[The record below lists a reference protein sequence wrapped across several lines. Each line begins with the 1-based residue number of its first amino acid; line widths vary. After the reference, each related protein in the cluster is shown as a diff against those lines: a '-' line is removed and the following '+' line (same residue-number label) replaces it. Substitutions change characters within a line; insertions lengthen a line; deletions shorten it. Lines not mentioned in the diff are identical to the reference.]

1 MPKLKQAVK
10 KLLLSDFDGTMYNSL
25 KINYAAFKEVFDHF
39 GVAAPTIEEFQMSI
53 TRLMDNFYYNYGVPK
68 TVSLEEI
75 HKIRHNHKSRIYY
88 QSHILPDIVE
98 AFQKIKGMGVSV
110 AVVSSN
116 TFDDISKIIYGNKE
130 LKQIISAIFAGD
142 KNLLL
147 KQAMDKFEVS
157 ANETVYIDD
166 TVEGLTAA
174 KNLGIFT
181 VAVGY
186 EGGFQ
191 PVEQLKKIADC
202 AIKSPLELPL
212 VLRLK

>member
-25 KINYAAFKEVFDHF
+25 EINYAAFKGVFDHF
-39 GVAAPTIEEFQMSI
+39 GVAAPTIEEFRMGI
-53 TRLMDNFYYNYGVPK
+53 TKLMDSFYYKYGVPK

-75 HKIRHNHKSRIYY
+75 HKIRHRHRCRIYY
-88 QSHILPDIVE
+88 QNHILPYIVE
-98 AFQKIKGMGVSV
+98 TFREIKEAGVIV

-116 TFDDISKIIYGNKE
+116 TFDDISKIIYGDKE
-130 LKQIISAIFAGD
+130 LKLIISAIFTGD

-147 KQAMDKFEVS
+147 KQALDKFEVS
-157 ANETVYIDD
+157 ADEAAYIDD
-166 TVEGLTAA
+166 TIEGLTAA

-186 EGGFQ
+186 KGGFQ
-191 PVEQLKKIADC
+191 PVKRLRKIADTVVY
-202 AIKSPLELPL
+202 SPKELPEKI
-212 VLRLK
+212 RLK

>member
-1 MPKLKQAVK
+1 MPKLKQTVK
-10 KLLLSDFDGTMYNSL
+10 KLLLSDFDGTMNDSL
-25 KINYAAFKEVFDHF
+25 EINYAAFKEVFDHF
-39 GVAAPTIEEFQMSI
+39 GVTAPTIEEFQMGI

-75 HKIRHNHKSRIYY
+75 RKIRHNHKSRIYY
-88 QSHILPDIVE
+88 QNHILPDIVE
-98 AFQKIKGMGVSV
+98 AFQKIKGMGVNI

-157 ANETVYIDD
+157 ASETAYIDD
-166 TVEGLTAA
+166 TAEGLTAA
-174 KNLGIFT
+174 KNLGIFA

-186 EGGFQ
+186 KGGFQ
-191 PVEQLKKIADC
+191 PVERLKKIADC